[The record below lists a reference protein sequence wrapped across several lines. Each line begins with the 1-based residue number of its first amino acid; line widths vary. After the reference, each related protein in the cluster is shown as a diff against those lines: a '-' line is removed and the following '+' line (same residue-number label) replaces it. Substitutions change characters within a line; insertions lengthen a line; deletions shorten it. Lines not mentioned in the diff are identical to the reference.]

1 MYGLVKTL
9 KTDDGNEIKL
19 VGNAM
24 TFILYK
30 SYFGR
35 DLLSDIVAFAKA
47 NANANADTIKGIN
60 IKTAE
65 DINAL
70 DRETR
75 EKLISAAGEYR
86 FDSEFVINFL
96 AALIATARY
105 PEKADIISIITEIPP
120 YFITDGEIIA
130 ELTEFLSLF
139 ISQKKR

>member
-9 KTDDGNEIKL
+9 KTDDGREIKL
-19 VGNAM
+19 VGNAL

-47 NANANADTIKGIN
+47 NANVESIKGYN
-60 IKTAE
+60 VKTAE

-75 EKLISAAGEYR
+75 ERVINAASEYK
-86 FDSEFVINFL
+86 FDSEFIINFL
-96 AALIATARY
+96 SALIATARY
-105 PEKADIISIITEIPP
+105 PEKPDIVSIITEIPP
-120 YFITDGEIIA
+120 YFITDGEIIT

>member
-9 KTDDGNEIKL
+9 KTDDGREIKL
-19 VGNAM
+19 VGNAL

-35 DLLSDIVAFAKA
+35 DLLSDIVVFAKA
-47 NANANADTIKGIN
+47 NANVESIKGYN
-60 IKTAE
+60 VKTAE

-75 EKLISAAGEYR
+75 ERVINAASEYK
-86 FDSEFVINFL
+86 FDSEFIINFL
-96 AALIATARY
+96 SALIATARY
-105 PEKADIISIITEIPP
+105 PEKPDIVSIITEIPP
-120 YFITDGEIIA
+120 YFITDGEIIT

-139 ISQKKR
+139 ISQKKRVP